1 MVIIVNDTLFYLHGK
16 SVSMI
21 LENRDGIVTLKH
33 FGRKITNYHFSNQL
47 HERDHA
53 FSGNRDPLNRT
64 YSYDTQR
71 HIVGQHGLGDFRQP
85 SIRIQHQQNEWTD
98 LKLVD
103 YKVMKGHEQ
112 ADKLPNPHGLEEAET
127 LQLIFKD
134 ELAGIRYELFYT
146 VSDEVDTITQFVRV
160 TNESKQPIVLHRVLS
175 TMLDVPAKPYDVVT
189 LQGSYGREKTV
200 RRQSVTQGIFSIES
214 NRGASGHAQTPALI
228 LCDQRAT
235 DNQGEAI
242 ALQLMYSGNFQAFV
256 QQNQLNEI
264 RLGIGIN
271 DDNFS
276 WELAPQTSF
285 DSPVALLSYSANG
298 LQGLTSESQSYIKQH
313 IIPAA
318 FSDKERPILINNWEA
333 TYFNFNKEKL
343 LEIVDEAAA
352 LGMELFVLDDG
363 WFGNRFD
370 DNRAL
375 GDWYVNETKLGGS
388 LAELIKE
395 VHQRGLQFGL
405 WIEPEMISQESDLYQ
420 EHPEWVIQV
429 PGREHTYSRNQLVL
443 DYSNPEVVQY
453 MKKLFDDLLST
464 HEIDY
469 IKWDMNR
476 NMTNIGNGDSYLATR
491 AQSHRYMLGV
501 YELAAHL
508 TENHPTVLFE
518 SCSGGG
524 GRNDLGMMRYFPQVW
539 ASDNTDAICRL
550 DIQYGSNFLYPT
562 ISMGSHVSAVPNHQ
576 VNRLTSIQTRGD
588 VAMMGNLGYE
598 LDLTQL
604 SDEEKAI
611 VKEQV
616 ERYKTIRSTVQNGKF
631 YRLINPDELRNEVA
645 VQYSDEE
652 QTVVTYVRILSTI
665 ETIESTLYLKGLEED
680 TVYELAETGLCY
692 SGAELMYAGLTMV
705 LPAGDFLSQ
714 QLVFKRIV

>member
-1 MVIIVNDTLFYLHGK
+1 MAIINSDNLFYLHGK

-21 LENRDGIVTLKH
+21 LENREGVVTLKH
-33 FGRKITNYHFSNQL
+33 FGRKVKNYHFSNQL
-47 HERDHA
+47 FERDHA
-53 FSGNRDPLNRT
+53 FSGNRNPLNRT

-85 SIRIQHQQNEWTD
+85 AIRIQHQQNEWTD

-103 YKVMKGHEQ
+103 YKVFKGHEQ
-112 ADKLPNPHGLEEAET
+112 AVQLPNPHGLDDSDT

-134 ELAGIRYELFYT
+134 EVANIRYEIFYT
-146 VSDEVDTITQFVRV
+146 VSEHTDTIVQFVRV
-160 TNESKQPIVLHRVLS
+160 TNESNQPIVLHRVLS
-175 TMLDVPAKPYDVVT
+175 SLLDVPAKPYDVMT
-189 LQGSYGREKTV
+189 LQGAYGREKTV
-200 RRQSVTQGIFSIES
+200 RRQAVTQGLFSIGS
-214 NRGASGHAQTPALI
+214 NRGASGHAQTPAII
-228 LCDQRAT
+228 LCDHNAT
-235 DNQGEAI
+235 DDYGNAI

-256 QQNQLNEI
+256 QQNQLNEV
-264 RLGIGIN
+264 RVGIGLS
-271 DDNFS
+271 DDNFT
-276 WELAPQTSF
+276 WELAPQDSF
-285 DSPVALLSYSANG
+285 DVPVALLSYSAQG
-298 LQGLTSESQSYIKQH
+298 LQGLTNESQSFVKEH
-313 IIPAA
+313 IIPADFA
-318 FSDKERPILINNWEA
+318 NKERPILINNWEA
-333 TYFNFNKEKL
+333 TYFNFDKAKL

-375 GDWYVNETKLGGS
+375 GDWYVNEAKLDGS
-388 LAELIKE
+388 LAEFIKE
-395 VHQRGLQFGL
+395 VHQRGMQFGL

-420 EHPEWVIQV
+420 EHPNWVIQV

-453 MKKLFDDLLST
+453 MKKLFNDLLST
-464 HEIDY
+464 YDIDY

-476 NMTNIGNGDSYLATR
+476 NMTNIGNGDTYLATR

-501 YELAAHL
+501 YELAAYL
-508 TENHPTVLFE
+508 TQNHPTVLFE

-562 ISMGSHVSAVPNHQ
+562 ISMGSHVSAAPNHQ
-576 VNRLTSIQTRGD
+576 VNRITSVATRGD

-604 SDEEKAI
+604 NDEEKAI

-616 ERYKTIRSTVQNGKF
+616 ARYKLIRSTVQNGQF
-631 YRLINPDELRNEVA
+631 FRLINPDEMRNEVA
-645 VQYSDEE
+645 VQYTDDE
-652 QTVVTYVRILSTI
+652 QTIVTYVRILSTI
-665 ETIESTLYLKGLEED
+665 ETIETTLYLKGLEEEAL
-680 TVYELAETGLCY
+680 YELTESRMQY

-714 QLVFKRIV
+714 QLVFKKIK